1 MKIKRLQLSLVVAA
15 VLLFLPACSNDYNY
29 EPPEGSRETAITHVS
44 FGKMVIDGKERM
56 GDLVIQ
62 PGGEVRSWLFDNDT
76 HLITVDNITRIVS
89 ENTKVLIVG
98 VGYNG
103 QASLGEKA
111 KKYVE
116 KLKNTGI
123 EVHVLPTT
131 EAAAKFNTLPKATM
145 AAMFHLNC

>member
-1 MKIKRLQLSLVVAA
+1 M
-15 VLLFLPACSNDYNY
+15 
-29 EPPEGSRETAITHVS
+29 
-44 FGKMVIDGKERM
+44 
-56 GDLVIQ
+56 
-62 PGGEVRSWLFDNDT
+62 RSWLFDNDT
-76 HLITVDNITRIVS
+76 HLVTVDNITRIVS

-111 KKYVE
+111 NKYVE

-123 EVHVLPTT
+123 EVHVLPTS
-131 EAAAKFNTLPKATM
+131 EAAAKFNALPKATM